1 MRKVLTALIAA
12 VSIGAATITTS
23 SSAKAWWGWGPA
35 VAGGVIAGA
44 IVGST
49 LAARPYYY
57 PYYGYGPYPYYG
69 PRCHRVLEWLRLGT
83 CLLVTNSRYRAIG

>member
-1 MRKVLTALIAA
+1 MRKVLTAFIAA

-49 LAARPYYY
+49 LAAR
-57 PYYGYGPYPYYG
+57 
-69 PRCHRVLEWLRLGT
+69 LGT
-83 CLLVTNSRYRAIG
+83 RLLVTNSRYRAIG